1 MKKRKRLLVLLL
13 TAAMLLCAVPFAA
26 SAAAYGLGDVDG
38 NGRIAPED
46 ARLAL
51 RASVG
56 LEQIQKDSEAFAA
69 ADVNYSGAIEPEDA
83 RLILR
88 ASVGLEFLKQQDGKN
103 VVTLTADKTTVRPGD
118 TVTLTL
124 HLKDCPKVACFNFS
138 IRCMGP
144 ASVAGNRFNK
154 FSNKN
159 GDAFTINSNAKDKEL
174 LLGGMISTTC
184 DFLDDDLCTVTY
196 RVSADAEPGEELIF
210 AALTTQF
217 MTSETEDG
225 RILTDYSEEINAV
238 MLRITVA

>member
-1 MKKRKRLLVLLL
+1 MKKRLVAVLL

-26 SAAAYGLGDVDG
+26 SAAAYSIGDVDG
-38 NGRIAPED
+38 NGRITPED

-56 LEQIQKDSEAFAA
+56 LEQIQKDSEPFAA
-69 ADVNYSGAIEPEDA
+69 ADVNNSGAIEPEDA

-88 ASVGLEFLKQQDGKN
+88 ASVGLEFLSQRDGKN
-103 VVTLTADKTTVRPGD
+103 VMTLTADKTKVAPGD

-124 HLKDCPKVACFNFS
+124 RLKDCPKVACFNFS

-144 ASVAGNRFNK
+144 ATVAGSRYNK

-159 GDAFTINSNAKDKEL
+159 GDAFTINSNAKEREL

-184 DFLDDDLCTVTY
+184 DFLNDEICTMTC
-196 RVSADAEPGEELIF
+196 RVSDNAESGETLMF
-210 AALTTQF
+210 VAVATQF

-225 RILTDYSEEINAV
+225 RILTDCSEQINAAV
-238 MLRITVA
+238 LQITVA